1 MDHPSG
7 VAPKPQGALD
17 LKLTRTKSAK
27 NIFIILCQESRLS
40 EAPLLGLPKGPM
52 VALDQKVAQSKM
64 LVKSDVYCCK
74 KANFQK
80 TTWCQFYKTF
90 AVVIY
95 EFS

>member
-1 MDHPSG
+1 MFDPLWTITSG

-27 NIFIILCQESRLS
+27 NLFIILCQESSLS
-40 EAPLLGLPKGPM
+40 EAPHLGLPQGPT

-74 KANFQK
+74 KG
-80 TTWCQFYKTF
+80 QFPKNHL
-90 AVVIY
+90 VPIL
-95 EFS
+95 